1 MIREFQISSK
11 YYLLYTLE
19 RLIKWTVVN
28 LKKKVMY
35 NNVQKIYRETVE
47 CVYMESY
54 NSGYASRLTLICTVG
69 FNLVI
74 SRS

>member
-54 NSGYASRLTLICTVG
+54 NFGYASRLTLICTVG